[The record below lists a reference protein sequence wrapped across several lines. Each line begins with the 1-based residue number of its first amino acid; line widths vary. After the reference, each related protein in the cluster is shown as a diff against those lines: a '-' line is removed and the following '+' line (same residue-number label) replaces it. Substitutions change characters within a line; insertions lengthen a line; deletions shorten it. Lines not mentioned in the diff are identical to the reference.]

1 MIAKRIKINVYQ
13 DKTIEPSTFVIANQ
27 HENGVT
33 EVKFD
38 ICSGLLRKSYFY
50 YALLVSPN
58 AKCQYVVP
66 LTDDKLWTVT
76 SAMTKMAG
84 TWGLHLLI
92 KDIEMVDGINVSDGI
107 VFISNSPKYT
117 EKLPTRC
124 TAQRP
129 SAASPYSY
137 GSSSRCA
144 PSRSGPSA
152 CVCLHSPPSS
162 AIPLPL
168 IAPPFPYRSS
178 PCSSHWGPSP
188 PRAP

>member
-66 LTDDKLWTVT
+66 LTDDKSWTVT

-107 VFISNSPKYT
+107 VFISNRIEAIVRKNDLNLEILESQGLPEELQIVYDQLQVALEQANDAIKRAEEIASGAVAAIDRIT
-117 EKLPTRC
+117 EPDIDKITE
-124 TAQRP
+124 
-129 SAASPYSY
+129 
-137 GSSSRCA
+137 
-144 PSRSGPSA
+144 
-152 CVCLHSPPSS
+152 
-162 AIPLPL
+162 
-168 IAPPFPYRSS
+168 
-178 PCSSHWGPSP
+178 
-188 PRAP
+188 